1 MQTYLAFVIEE
12 AEGGYSASVP
22 ELPGC
27 YTCGDTLDELR
38 SNLKEAIAL
47 YLKDEDI
54 KREPTF
60 VMPVSID

>member
-1 MQTYLAFVIEE
+1 MQTYMAFVIEE

-38 SNLKEAIAL
+38 NNLKEAISL
-47 YLKDEDI
+47 YLKDEEI
-54 KREPTF
+54 KRVPNF
-60 VMPVSID
+60 IMPVCID

>member
-38 SNLKEAIAL
+38 SNLK
-47 YLKDEDI
+47 DEDI
-54 KREPTF
+54 KRELTF